1 MTRLFM
7 ILLALGAAV
16 LSVHAAVAIDYSK
29 RAQPLDVSI
38 KTRLLGKWTN
48 PVDRVVIEITSVDL
62 ESGQIRGKEWP
73 TTGQA
78 QGSEHELVGWVSA
91 APPREGFDNVI
102 PVSFSTTLFEYGTLP
117 VWAGFLRGDSLI
129 TMHYLIWPNRT
140 YAWDHISTFQETWT
154 KEGAR

>member
-1 MTRLFM
+1 MRIIA
-7 ILLALGAAV
+7 ILLSLGACLCAH
-16 LSVHAAVAIDYSK
+16 SAVAIDYSK
-29 RAQPLDVSI
+29 RAQPLDASI
-38 KTRLLGKWTN
+38 KARLVGKWTN
-48 PVDRVVIEITSVDL
+48 PVDRVIIEITSVDL
-62 ESGQIRGKEWP
+62 ESGQISGKEWP

-78 QGSEHELVGWVSA
+78 SGSEHTLLGWVSA

-140 YAWDHISTFQETWT
+140 YTWDHVSAFQETWT
-154 KEGAR
+154 RQ